1 MYVVIRKYRPVEGVA
16 IESVKENVRKIVTE
30 QFLPKLKQLEGF
42 VHYTLAFLD
51 DGTVLSVSLFN
62 REATVAQAIRLA
74 SLWIKDNLSSILQD
88 NPEIYCG
95 EIVIQD
101 GKLIEIPVKP
111 AKKTA

>member
-1 MYVVIRKYRPVEGVA
+1 MYVVVRKYRPLEGVD
-16 IESVKENVRKIVTE
+16 IDSVKENIRKIVME

-42 VHYTLAFLD
+42 VHYTMAFLD

-62 REATVAQAIRLA
+62 REASVAQAIRLA
-74 SLWIKDNLSSILQD
+74 SMWIKSNLSSIFQD

-95 EIVIQD
+95 EIVVQD
-101 GKLIEIPVKP
+101 GKLVEIPMKP